1 MTLDRLDRNDAMD
14 VMKMFYELE
23 EQVLIREDNIRTMR
37 YYLRNY
43 HPKKTKFGSAAYV
56 LYFYLCNVFFT
67 LSFLGIIVVLLAIYM
82 SGLSENGMLIGAI
95 GAALAVADIIIFLLA
110 KNHLKKKKKEKF
122 IEQNKGEYEYWTGS
136 LNNDIKELNTLKPAI
151 EDEYNKFNIAPEY
164 RNAYAMQSLYD
175 ILSHRS
181 TMSVADAMK
190 KFDEDERARMVAA
203 AHREAGAKVANAV
216 AEEAE
221 KTRMTLDA
229 NSRKEQEINNA
240 ILGRLN
246 DFYFYR

>member
-23 EQVLIREDNIRTMR
+23 QQVLIREENIRTIR
-37 YYLRNY
+37 YHLRNY
-43 HPKKTKFGSAAYV
+43 HPKKTKFGSTAHI
-56 LYFYLCNVFFT
+56 FMTYLRNVFFS

-82 SGLSENGMLIGAI
+82 SGLSENGVLIGAI
-95 GAALAVADIIIFLLA
+95 GALLTVADIIIFVLV
-110 KNHLKKKKKEKF
+110 KNRLKKMKKEKF
-122 IEQNKGEYEYWTGS
+122 IEQNKGEYEYWSGS

-164 RNAYAMQSLYD
+164 RNAYAMQSLYG

-203 AHREAGAKVANAV
+203 AHREAGAKVATAV

>member
-1 MTLDRLDRNDAMD
+1 
-14 VMKMFYELE
+14 
-23 EQVLIREDNIRTMR
+23 MR
-37 YYLRNY
+37 DYYKDLKEPVIY
-43 HPKKTKFGSAAYV
+43 IAKQYAFGSGTHETT
-56 LYFYLCNVFFT
+56 YL
-67 LSFLGIIVVLLAIYM
+67 
-82 SGLSENGMLIGAI
+82 
-95 GAALAVADIIIFLLA
+95 ALDMI
-110 KNHLKKKKKEKF
+110 N
-122 IEQNKGEYEYWTGS
+122 QYS

-190 KFDEDERARMVAA
+190 KFDENERARMVAA